1 MRNRILLLS
10 IVIVFF
16 SCTTK
21 FVEVYKTGT
30 TSPNITIQ
38 KDSSYYLYENDT
50 LKIAYYFWEKS
61 GIFSF
66 TVYNKLDRPLY
77 IDWKKANYFTNG
89 NKQEYWNDASIS
101 KSKTVSTSFASISKY
116 GTSPIA
122 NVFGTSIGTST
133 TTTTREERITFI
145 APKTS
150 ITKSKFK
157 ILSTSKMDWTKDVEK
172 IDTSRNDI
180 PNKKTIV
187 YVKKYSPQNSPLI
200 IRNFMTLSLKEDFS
214 SEFFI
219 DHFFFVKEINNMDI
233 NNFRQEFPADPNDK
247 KSQTIYTEY
256 YRNGISFYL
265 FSEGVESKKE
275 EVKEE
280 NKD

>member
-233 NNFRQEFPADPNDK
+233 NNSDKNFLLIQMIKNRKLFIPNIIEMEYHF
-247 KSQTIYTEY
+247 IYFQK
-256 YRNGISFYL
+256 G
-265 FSEGVESKKE
+265 
-275 EVKEE
+275 
-280 NKD
+280 